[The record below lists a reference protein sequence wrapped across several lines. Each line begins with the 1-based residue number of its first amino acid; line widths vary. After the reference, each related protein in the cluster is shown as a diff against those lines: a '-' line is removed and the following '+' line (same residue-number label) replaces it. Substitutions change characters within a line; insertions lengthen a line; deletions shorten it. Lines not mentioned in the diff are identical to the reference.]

1 MKKILI
7 LILMII
13 MIFPKNILALGSIDI
28 NTSDIYVEK
37 GKSTPL
43 NISFNNA
50 AGRINIESS
59 NSNIVSV
66 SDETAFL
73 DMDSKI
79 ITISG
84 ISKGN
89 SIVKISAVDVNTYD
103 REDLTG
109 SVYNINVHVYTKG
122 DVDNNDKV
130 DLNDVVALLKKY
142 LDNNI
147 STGDISVGD
156 MDGNNIIGLNDII
169 LLIREYLNN

>member
-37 GKSTPL
+37 GDSVPL
-43 NISFNNA
+43 NIAFNNA

-59 NSNIVSV
+59 HSDIVGV
-66 SDETAFL
+66 SDENAFL
-73 DMDSKI
+73 DMDSKT
-79 ITISG
+79 ITING
-84 ISKGN
+84 LAKGN
-89 SIVKISAVDVNTYD
+89 STIKISAVDVNTYD
-103 REDLTG
+103 KEDLTG
-109 SVYNINVHVYTKG
+109 SVYNINVYVYTKG
-122 DVDNNDKV
+122 DVDDNDKL

-142 LDNNI
+142 LNNNI
-147 STGDISVGD
+147 NDRDISVGD